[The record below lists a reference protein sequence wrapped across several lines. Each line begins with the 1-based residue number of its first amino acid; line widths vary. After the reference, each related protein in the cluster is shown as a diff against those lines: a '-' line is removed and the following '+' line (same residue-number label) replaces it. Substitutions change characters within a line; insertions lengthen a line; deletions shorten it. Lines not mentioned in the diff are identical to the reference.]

1 MTSSTTLLA
10 LSANVSQL
18 MKLPSVDPGPW
29 PESRQPLWS
38 NVAVFKLLAKRESLR
53 KAARRL
59 IKSYGIA
66 VGTFASAED
75 FLTSRQLDQTACL
88 VLDVRMPGLNGLE
101 LQRLL
106 VAGGHQIPIIFITAF
121 TDESTRVQALEA
133 GAIGYLIKPFEE
145 ADLLG
150 YIHRALHQRETAPRP
165 RPPPQ

>member
-1 MTSSTTLLA
+1 LCHLFGGM
-10 LSANVSQL
+10 SA
-18 MKLPSVDPGPW
+18 
-29 PESRQPLWS
+29 
-38 NVAVFKLLAKRESLR
+38 
-53 KAARRL
+53 
-59 IKSYGIA
+59 GIA
-66 VGTFASAED
+66 SG
-75 FLTSRQLDQTACL
+75 QLDQTACL
-88 VLDVRMPGLNGLE
+88 VLDVQMPGLNGLE